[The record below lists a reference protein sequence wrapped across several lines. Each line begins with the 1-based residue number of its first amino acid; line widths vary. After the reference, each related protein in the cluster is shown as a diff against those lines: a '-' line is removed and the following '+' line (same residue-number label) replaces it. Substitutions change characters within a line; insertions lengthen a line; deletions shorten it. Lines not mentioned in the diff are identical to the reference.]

1 MFRFFTAVLVVYV
14 VVKLLG
20 GVVTAFGTAAV
31 EVFGA
36 IEAAAVQSQQQFDT
50 TN

>member
-1 MFRFFTAVLVVYV
+1 MFRFLSTVLIVYV

-36 IEAAAVQSQQQFDT
+36 IEAAAIQSQEQFQHD
-50 TN
+50 